1 VRIYNLFPLLAG
13 KLTDWKPHLVRAAD
27 MAFDWVFVNPI
38 QKLGRSRS
46 LYSIADYFAI
56 NPALVDPGDAHSPEE
71 QMRSVNETAKE
82 LGLQVMADLVIN
94 HCAADSPLVEQHPD
108 WFVRGPKGDIVH
120 PSCMED
126 GREVVWQDLARLN
139 HLASS
144 DAEGLFRFCL
154 RATEHLVELGF
165 TGFRCDAAYQI
176 PAPFWKRLIETVKA
190 RHPGVVFGAETLGCT
205 PEQTRQTV
213 QAGFDLTFNSSKW
226 WDFSSPWLMEQYEL
240 TRAVAPSVSF
250 PESHDTERLFS
261 ESGGNVHAMK
271 QRYLFAGLFS
281 AGVMMP
287 MGYEY
292 GFRKKL
298 DVVNTRP
305 EDWEETDVDL
315 TDFIRR
321 VNEIKRS
328 YPIFQQE
335 SITGLLSHPNPA
347 ILLMWKATPRC
358 ESEAL
363 IVLNKDPHNWQHFHT
378 ENLCQYIQGTPPLAD
393 VSPEWPME
401 YLPAPFDFDLHPGMG
416 RVLVTQPRGGTE
428 Q

>member
-1 VRIYNLFPLLAG
+1 MRIYNLFPLLAG
-13 KLTDWKPHLVRAAD
+13 KLPDWKPHLVRAAD
-27 MAFDWVFVNPI
+27 LGFDWIFVNPI

-56 NPALVDPGDAHSPEE
+56 NPALVDQGDAHAPEE
-71 QMRSVNETAKE
+71 QLRSVTGAAQE

-108 WFVRGPKGDIVH
+108 WFMRGPKGGIVS

-126 GREVVWQDLARLN
+126 GRKVVWRDLVRFN
-139 HLASS
+139 HLASN

-176 PAPFWKRLIETVKA
+176 PAPFWQRLIEAVKA
-190 RHPGVVFGAETLGCT
+190 GHPHVVFGAETLGCT

-213 QAGFDLTFNSSKW
+213 QAGFDFTFNSSKW
-226 WDFSSPWLMEQYEL
+226 WDFSSPWMMEQYEL
-240 TRAVAPSVSF
+240 TRALAPSVSF

-261 ESGGNVHAMK
+261 ESGGNVHALK
-271 QRYLFAGLFS
+271 QRYLFAALFS

-298 DVVNTRP
+298 HVVKTRP
-305 EDWEETDVDL
+305 QDWEETDVDL

-321 VNEIKRS
+321 VNQIKRS
-328 YPIFQQE
+328 YPVFQQE
-335 SITGLLSHPNPA
+335 SITEIISHSNPA
-347 ILLMWKATPRC
+347 ILLMWKATPRFQG
-358 ESEAL
+358 EAL
-363 IVLNKDPHNWQHFHT
+363 IILNKDPHNWQHFHT
-378 ENLCQYIQGTPPLAD
+378 ENLSQYIQAPPPLTD
-393 VSPEWPME
+393 VSPEWPMD

-416 RVLVTQPRGGTE
+416 RVLVTQPR
-428 Q
+428 